1 MRCNKCG
8 RENRDDVRF
17 CIYCGN
23 KFEEEKEKK
32 DLLKRARS
40 KDQQALAEIYSQ
52 SCSAVYRVI
61 RVLVK
66 DEDTV
71 NDLVQDTYVKAFSR
85 LDQLQDEAKLVPW
98 LKMIANNTAKDWL
111 KKCKPVYFNELA
123 GESDDTDD
131 LSFEENIEDE
141 NIDLNPEMAMDR
153 QEVSRLVMEILDQ
166 LPEDQR
172 MVIGMFYYEEMSV
185 KDIAEVLGVSDNTV
199 KSRLNY
205 GRKKIK
211 ELVLDLEKKGTRL
224 YNVAPFAFFIYLLR
238 CMEKSPAEVPEMG
251 MLDRILGKES
261 GKGIPKS
268 GGKRENGTAKAGK
281 TSGNSATESGKRVEH
296 GSAEPGKAARRAP
309 SEAGRAAESSAA
321 KAGKTAGKAAST
333 AGKVGK
339 AAGTVAGTA
348 AKRAGMK
355 VAAWILAGTIGAG
368 GVAYG
373 VVKNADKIPFL
384 PKQEETASVNSE
396 EAAALQSE
404 EAVEGENVTD
414 VTEVPGI
421 TETPEATEMLEATAT
436 PEPTEEPELTATP
449 EPTPTEEPT
458 EEPEPTE
465 AAEAENAIVPIA
477 QGTYGDNIQ
486 WYIDQENTLIVVGTG
501 AIADVDNMDDTQEKP
516 SWWNYSDQI
525 HRIVIGEGITYI
537 GAGTFRTGDLI
548 EDITMA
554 DTVTEIGEGAF
565 SGLPNHVR
573 ADESGFTV
581 TLSQS
586 LEKIDDYAFAF
597 SDVSSITL
605 PDSVKE
611 IGIRAFR
618 RCYELETLTI
628 GENSQLETIGS
639 EAFAECPLSSVQ
651 LPENLHCIKSE
662 AFWYGNFP
670 SEMTFSDQLQ
680 ELGLRAFGTTSTGLN
695 TVYFT
700 GNAPVITD
708 DRIAKGDDAVFPDGT
723 ATVYYPQGNS
733 TWDGYD
739 FSQLAKY
746 AQFIAYDPAQKPEN
760 TAAVQASGDTI
771 MYYSTLLR
779 APSENSEMPG
789 TTAVEVDGNS
799 ITFHASFYK
808 NATIPFAYQD
818 AEFVPFG
825 EVTFEI
831 ADDMESCYWEA
842 DEAYWSTKEDG
853 IRSCKMLSGL
863 VCTLKVVNGI
873 ITEMSFNS

>member
-8 RENRDDVRF
+8 RENRNDVRF

-153 QEVSRLVMEILDQ
+153 REVSRLVMEILDQ

-224 YNVAPFAFFIYLLR
+224 YNVAPLAFFIYLLR

-261 GKGIPKS
+261 GKGAPKA
-268 GGKRENGTAKAGK
+268 GKKVENGTAKAGK
-281 TSGNSATESGKRVEH
+281 
-296 GSAEPGKAARRAP
+296 
-309 SEAGRAAESSAA
+309 AESSAA
-321 KAGKTAGKAAST
+321 KARKTAGKAAST
-333 AGKVGK
+333 TGKVGK

-355 VAAWILAGTIGAG
+355 VAAWILAGTIGTG

-414 VTEVPGI
+414 VTGVPEI
-421 TETPEATEMLEATAT
+421 AESLEATEMPEVTAP

-449 EPTPTEEPT
+449 EPTATLEPT
-458 EEPEPTE
+458 ATIEPTQEPESTE

-501 AIADVDNMDDTQEKP
+501 AIADVDNMDAAQEKP
-516 SWWNYSDQI
+516 SWRNYSDQI

-537 GAGTFRTGDLI
+537 GKCTFGIGELI

-554 DTVTEIGEGAF
+554 DTVTEIGAYAF
-565 SGLPNHVR
+565 GGVPNHHS
-573 ADESGFTV
+573 AYESKVTV

-586 LEKIDDYAFAF
+586 LEKIDYYAFAF

-611 IGIRAFR
+611 IGTGAFR

-639 EAFAECPLSSVQ
+639 QAFTECPLSSVQ

-662 AFWYGNFP
+662 AFGYGNFP

-708 DRIAKGDDAVFPDGT
+708 DRIAKCDDAVFPDGT

-746 AQFIAYDPAQKPEN
+746 AQFIAYDPAQKTEN

-831 ADDMESCYWEA
+831 ADDMKSCYWEA

>member
-1 MRCNKCG
+1 M
-8 RENRDDVRF
+8 
-17 CIYCGN
+17 
-23 KFEEEKEKK
+23 
-32 DLLKRARS
+32 
-40 KDQQALAEIYSQ
+40 
-52 SCSAVYRVI
+52 
-61 RVLVK
+61 
-66 DEDTV
+66 
-71 NDLVQDTYVKAFSR
+71 
-85 LDQLQDEAKLVPW
+85 
-98 LKMIANNTAKDWL
+98 
-111 KKCKPVYFNELA
+111 
-123 GESDDTDD
+123 
-131 LSFEENIEDE
+131 
-141 NIDLNPEMAMDR
+141 
-153 QEVSRLVMEILDQ
+153 
-166 LPEDQR
+166 
-172 MVIGMFYYEEMSV
+172 
-185 KDIAEVLGVSDNTV
+185 
-199 KSRLNY
+199 
-205 GRKKIK
+205 
-211 ELVLDLEKKGTRL
+211 
-224 YNVAPFAFFIYLLR
+224 
-238 CMEKSPAEVPEMG
+238 
-251 MLDRILGKES
+251 
-261 GKGIPKS
+261 
-268 GGKRENGTAKAGK
+268 
-281 TSGNSATESGKRVEH
+281 
-296 GSAEPGKAARRAP
+296 
-309 SEAGRAAESSAA
+309 
-321 KAGKTAGKAAST
+321 
-333 AGKVGK
+333 
-339 AAGTVAGTA
+339 
-348 AKRAGMK
+348 
-355 VAAWILAGTIGAG
+355 
-368 GVAYG
+368 
-373 VVKNADKIPFL
+373 VKNADKIPFL

-414 VTEVPGI
+414 VTGVPEI
-421 TETPEATEMLEATAT
+421 AESLEATEMPEVTAP

-449 EPTPTEEPT
+449 EPTATLEPT
-458 EEPEPTE
+458 ATIEPTQEPESTE

-501 AIADVDNMDDTQEKP
+501 AIADVDNMDAAQEKP
-516 SWWNYSDQI
+516 SWRNYSDQI

-537 GAGTFRTGDLI
+537 GKCTFGIGELI

-554 DTVTEIGEGAF
+554 DTVTEIGAYAF
-565 SGLPNHVR
+565 GGVPNHHS
-573 ADESGFTV
+573 AYESKVTV

-586 LEKIDDYAFAF
+586 LEKIDYYAFAF

-611 IGIRAFR
+611 IGTGAFR

-639 EAFAECPLSSVQ
+639 QAFTECPLSSVQ

-662 AFWYGNFP
+662 AFGYGNFP

-708 DRIAKGDDAVFPDGT
+708 DRIAKCDDAVFPDGT

-831 ADDMESCYWEA
+831 ADDMKSCYWEA

>member
-238 CMEKSPAEVPEMG
+238 CMEKSSAEVPEMG

-261 GKGIPKS
+261 GKGAPKS
-268 GGKRENGTAKAGK
+268 GKKVENGTAKAWK
-281 TSGNSATESGKRVEH
+281 
-296 GSAEPGKAARRAP
+296 AEN
-309 SEAGRAAESSAA
+309 SAA
-321 KAGKTAGKAAST
+321 KARMTAGKAAST

-355 VAAWILAGTIGAG
+355 VAAWILAGTIGTG

-414 VTEVPGI
+414 VTGVPEI
-421 TETPEATEMLEATAT
+421 AESLEATEMPEVTAP

-449 EPTPTEEPT
+449 EPTATLEPT
-458 EEPEPTE
+458 ATIEPTQEPESTE

-501 AIADVDNMDDTQEKP
+501 AIADVDNMDAAQEKP
-516 SWWNYSDQI
+516 SWRNYSDQI

-537 GAGTFRTGDLI
+537 GKCTFGIGELI

-554 DTVTEIGEGAF
+554 DTVTEIGAYAF
-565 SGLPNHVR
+565 GGVPNHHS
-573 ADESGFTV
+573 AYESKVTV

-611 IGIRAFR
+611 IGTGAFR

-708 DRIAKGDDAVFPDGT
+708 DRIAKCDDAVFPDGT

-746 AQFIAYDPAQKPEN
+746 AQFIAYDSAQKPEN

-831 ADDMESCYWEA
+831 ADDMKSCYWEA

-853 IRSCKMLSGL
+853 IRTCKMLSGL

>member
-32 DLLKRARS
+32 DLLKRARN

-224 YNVAPFAFFIYLLR
+224 YNVAPLAFFIYLLR

-261 GKGIPKS
+261 GKGAPKA
-268 GGKRENGTAKAGK
+268 GKKVENGTAKAWK
-281 TSGNSATESGKRVEH
+281 
-296 GSAEPGKAARRAP
+296 AEN
-309 SEAGRAAESSAA
+309 SAA
-321 KAGKTAGKAAST
+321 KARMTAGKAAST

-355 VAAWILAGTIGAG
+355 VAAWILAGTIGTG

-414 VTEVPGI
+414 VTGVPEI
-421 TETPEATEMLEATAT
+421 AESLEATEMPEVTAP

-449 EPTPTEEPT
+449 EPTATLEPT
-458 EEPEPTE
+458 ATIEPTQEPESTE

-501 AIADVDNMDDTQEKP
+501 AIADVDNMDAAQEKP
-516 SWWNYSDQI
+516 SWRNYSDQI

-537 GAGTFRTGDLI
+537 GKCTFGIGELI

-554 DTVTEIGEGAF
+554 DTVTEIGAYAF
-565 SGLPNHVR
+565 GGVPNHHS
-573 ADESGFTV
+573 AYESKVTV

-586 LEKIDDYAFAF
+586 LEKIDYYAFAF

-611 IGIRAFR
+611 IGTGAFR

-639 EAFAECPLSSVQ
+639 QAFTECPLSSVQ

-662 AFWYGNFP
+662 AFGYGNFP

-708 DRIAKGDDAVFPDGT
+708 DRIAKCDDAVFPDGT

-760 TAAVQASGDTI
+760 TAAVQESGDTI
-771 MYYSTLLR
+771 MYYSTLLH
-779 APSENSEMPG
+779 APSGNSELPE

-831 ADDMESCYWEA
+831 ADDMKSCYWEA

-853 IRSCKMLSGL
+853 IRTCKMLSGL
-863 VCTLKVVNGI
+863 VCTLKVVNGV

>member
-32 DLLKRARS
+32 DLLKRARN

-238 CMEKSPAEVPEMG
+238 CMEKSSAEVPEMG

-261 GKGIPKS
+261 GKGAPKS
-268 GGKRENGTAKAGK
+268 GKKVENGTAKAWK
-281 TSGNSATESGKRVEH
+281 
-296 GSAEPGKAARRAP
+296 AEN
-309 SEAGRAAESSAA
+309 SAA
-321 KAGKTAGKAAST
+321 KARMTAGKAAST

-355 VAAWILAGTIGAG
+355 VAAWILAGTIGTG

-414 VTEVPGI
+414 VTGVPEI
-421 TETPEATEMLEATAT
+421 AESLEATEMPEVTAP

-449 EPTPTEEPT
+449 EPTATLEPT
-458 EEPEPTE
+458 ATIEPTQEPESTE

-501 AIADVDNMDDTQEKP
+501 AIADVDNMDAAQEKP
-516 SWWNYSDQI
+516 SWRNYSDQI

-537 GAGTFRTGDLI
+537 GKCTFGIGELI

-554 DTVTEIGEGAF
+554 DTVTEIGAYAF
-565 SGLPNHVR
+565 GGVPNHHS
-573 ADESGFTV
+573 AYESKVTV

-586 LEKIDDYAFAF
+586 LEKIDYYAFAF

-611 IGIRAFR
+611 IGTGAFR

-639 EAFAECPLSSVQ
+639 QAFTECPLSSVQ

-662 AFWYGNFP
+662 AFGYGNFP

-708 DRIAKGDDAVFPDGT
+708 DRIAKCDDAVFPDGT

-760 TAAVQASGDTI
+760 TAAVQESGDTI

-831 ADDMESCYWEA
+831 ADDMKSCYWEA

-853 IRSCKMLSGL
+853 IRTCKMLSGL
-863 VCTLKVVNGI
+863 VCTLKVVNGV

>member
-153 QEVSRLVMEILDQ
+153 REVSRLVMKILDQ

-199 KSRLNY
+199 KSRLSY

-224 YNVAPFAFFIYLLR
+224 YNVAPLAFFIYLLR

-261 GKGIPKS
+261 GKGAPKS
-268 GGKRENGTAKAGK
+268 GKKVENGTAKAGK
-281 TSGNSATESGKRVEH
+281 
-296 GSAEPGKAARRAP
+296 
-309 SEAGRAAESSAA
+309 AESSAA
-321 KAGKTAGKAAST
+321 KARKTAGKAAST
-333 AGKVGK
+333 TGKVGK

-348 AKRAGMK
+348 AKWAGMK

-404 EAVEGENVTD
+404 EAVEGENVAD
-414 VTEVPGI
+414 VTEVPEI
-421 TETPEATEMLEATAT
+421 TEPPEVTEEPEATVTSEPTEEPEPTAT
-436 PEPTEEPELTATP
+436 PEPTEEPEATATP
-449 EPTPTEEPT
+449 EPTATVEPT

-465 AAEAENAIVPIA
+465 AAEAQAENAIVPIA

-501 AIADVDNMDDTQEKP
+501 AIADVDNLDDTQEKP

-537 GAGTFRTGDLI
+537 GKSTFGIGELI

-554 DTVTEIGEGAF
+554 DTVTEIGDYAF
-565 SGLPNHVR
+565 GSVPNHHSAYENKV
-573 ADESGFTV
+573 TV

-611 IGIRAFR
+611 IGTRAFR

-670 SEMTFSDQLQ
+670 SEVTFSDQLQ

-831 ADDMESCYWEA
+831 ADDMKSCYWEA
-842 DEAYWSTKEDG
+842 DGAYWSTKEDG

>member
-153 QEVSRLVMEILDQ
+153 REVSRLVMEILDQ

-224 YNVAPFAFFIYLLR
+224 YNVAPLVFFIYLLR

-261 GKGIPKS
+261 GKGAPKS
-268 GGKRENGTAKAGK
+268 GKKVENGTAKAWK
-281 TSGNSATESGKRVEH
+281 
-296 GSAEPGKAARRAP
+296 AEN
-309 SEAGRAAESSAA
+309 SAA
-321 KAGKTAGKAAST
+321 KARMTAGKAAST

-355 VAAWILAGTIGAG
+355 VAAWILAGTIGTG

-414 VTEVPGI
+414 VTGVPEI
-421 TETPEATEMLEATAT
+421 AESLEATEMPEVTAP

-449 EPTPTEEPT
+449 EPTATLEPT
-458 EEPEPTE
+458 ATIEPTQEPESTE

-501 AIADVDNMDDTQEKP
+501 AIADVDNMDAAQEKP
-516 SWWNYSDQI
+516 SWRNYSDQI

-537 GAGTFRTGDLI
+537 GKCTFGIGELI

-554 DTVTEIGEGAF
+554 DTVTEIGAYAF
-565 SGLPNHVR
+565 GGVPNHHS
-573 ADESGFTV
+573 AYESKVTV

-586 LEKIDDYAFAF
+586 LEKIDYYAFAF

-611 IGIRAFR
+611 IGTGAFR

-639 EAFAECPLSSVQ
+639 QAFTECPLSSVQ

-662 AFWYGNFP
+662 AFGYGNFP

-708 DRIAKGDDAVFPDGT
+708 DRIAKCDDAVFPDGT

-760 TAAVQASGDTI
+760 TAAVQESGDTI
-771 MYYSTLLR
+771 MYYSTILH
-779 APSENSEMPG
+779 APSGNSELPE

-831 ADDMESCYWEA
+831 ADDMKSCYWEA
-842 DEAYWSTKEDG
+842 DGAYWSTKEDG
-853 IRSCKMLSGL
+853 IRCCKMLCGL
-863 VCTLKVVNGI
+863 VCTLKVVNGE

>member
-153 QEVSRLVMEILDQ
+153 LEVSRLVMEILDQ

-238 CMEKSPAEVPEMG
+238 CMEKSSAEVPEMG

-261 GKGIPKS
+261 GKGAPKS
-268 GGKRENGTAKAGK
+268 GKKVENGTAKAWK
-281 TSGNSATESGKRVEH
+281 
-296 GSAEPGKAARRAP
+296 AEN
-309 SEAGRAAESSAA
+309 SAA
-321 KAGKTAGKAAST
+321 KARKTAGKAAST
-333 AGKVGK
+333 AGKAGK

-355 VAAWILAGTIGAG
+355 VAAWILAGTNGAG

-414 VTEVPGI
+414 VTGVPEI
-421 TETPEATEMLEATAT
+421 AESPEATEMPEVTA
-436 PEPTEEPELTATP
+436 PSEPTEEPELTATP
-449 EPTPTEEPT
+449 EPTATPVPTATPAPT
-458 EEPEPTE
+458 ATAVPTATPEPTKVLLPTATPSPTPGAE
-465 AAEAENAIVPIA
+465 PAPADNQPQAATEPSVNAGATALRSDFYKDGQIT
-477 QGTYGDNIQ
+477 GTDPDYIIPDSLNRYLTADDLSNLSAKGLCFARNEMLARMGRGFNNHELQDYFNSMSWYQCTMNPSDFDNSVQIP
-486 WYIDQENTLIVVGTG
+486 DVVS
-501 AIADVDNMDDTQEKP
+501 ANAALMK
-516 SWWNYSDQI
+516 
-525 HRIVIGEGITYI
+525 
-537 GAGTFRTGDLI
+537 
-548 EDITMA
+548 
-554 DTVTEIGEGAF
+554 
-565 SGLPNHVR
+565 
-573 ADESGFTV
+573 
-581 TLSQS
+581 S
-586 LEKIDDYAFAF
+586 LEE
-597 SDVSSITL
+597 
-605 PDSVKE
+605 PM
-611 IGIRAFR
+611 G
-618 RCYELETLTI
+618 
-628 GENSQLETIGS
+628 
-639 EAFAECPLSSVQ
+639 
-651 LPENLHCIKSE
+651 
-662 AFWYGNFP
+662 
-670 SEMTFSDQLQ
+670 
-680 ELGLRAFGTTSTGLN
+680 
-695 TVYFT
+695 
-700 GNAPVITD
+700 
-708 DRIAKGDDAVFPDGT
+708 
-723 ATVYYPQGNS
+723 
-733 TWDGYD
+733 
-739 FSQLAKY
+739 
-746 AQFIAYDPAQKPEN
+746 
-760 TAAVQASGDTI
+760 
-771 MYYSTLLR
+771 MY
-779 APSENSEMPG
+779 
-789 TTAVEVDGNS
+789 
-799 ITFHASFYK
+799 
-808 NATIPFAYQD
+808 IP
-818 AEFVPFG
+818 
-825 EVTFEI
+825 
-831 ADDMESCYWEA
+831 W
-842 DEAYWSTKEDG
+842 K
-853 IRSCKMLSGL
+853 
-863 VCTLKVVNGI
+863 
-873 ITEMSFNS
+873 

>member
-153 QEVSRLVMEILDQ
+153 REVSRLVMEILDQ

-172 MVIGMFYYEEMSV
+172 IVIGMFYYEEMSV

-261 GKGIPKS
+261 GKGAPKS
-268 GGKRENGTAKAGK
+268 GKKVENGTAKAWK
-281 TSGNSATESGKRVEH
+281 
-296 GSAEPGKAARRAP
+296 AEN
-309 SEAGRAAESSAA
+309 SAA
-321 KAGKTAGKAAST
+321 KARMTAGKAAST

-355 VAAWILAGTIGAG
+355 VAAWILAGTIGTG

-414 VTEVPGI
+414 VTGVPEI
-421 TETPEATEMLEATAT
+421 AESLEATEMPEVTAP

-449 EPTPTEEPT
+449 EPTATLEPT
-458 EEPEPTE
+458 ATIEPTQEPESTE

-501 AIADVDNMDDTQEKP
+501 AIADVDNMDAAQEKP
-516 SWWNYSDQI
+516 SWRNYSDQI

-537 GAGTFRTGDLI
+537 GKCTFGIGELI

-554 DTVTEIGEGAF
+554 DTVTEIGAYAF
-565 SGLPNHVR
+565 GGVPNHHS
-573 ADESGFTV
+573 AYESKVTV

-586 LEKIDDYAFAF
+586 LEKIDYYAFAF

-611 IGIRAFR
+611 IGTGAFR

-639 EAFAECPLSSVQ
+639 QAFTECPLSSVQ

-662 AFWYGNFP
+662 AFGYGNFP

-760 TAAVQASGDTI
+760 TAAVQASGDTT

-799 ITFHASFYK
+799 ITFYASFYK

-831 ADDMESCYWEA
+831 ADDMKSCYWEA

-853 IRSCKMLSGL
+853 IRTCKMLSGL

>member
-32 DLLKRARS
+32 DLLKRARN

-238 CMEKSPAEVPEMG
+238 CMEKSSAEVPEMG

-261 GKGIPKS
+261 GKGAPKS
-268 GGKRENGTAKAGK
+268 GKKVENGTAKAWK
-281 TSGNSATESGKRVEH
+281 
-296 GSAEPGKAARRAP
+296 AEN
-309 SEAGRAAESSAA
+309 SAA
-321 KAGKTAGKAAST
+321 KARMTAGKAAST

-355 VAAWILAGTIGAG
+355 VAAWILAGTIGTG

-414 VTEVPGI
+414 VTGVPEI
-421 TETPEATEMLEATAT
+421 AESLEATEMPEVTAP

-449 EPTPTEEPT
+449 EPTATLEPT
-458 EEPEPTE
+458 ATIEPTQEPESTE

-501 AIADVDNMDDTQEKP
+501 AIADVDNMDAAQEKP
-516 SWWNYSDQI
+516 SWRNYSDQI

-537 GAGTFRTGDLI
+537 GKCTFGIGELI

-554 DTVTEIGEGAF
+554 DTVTEIGAYAF
-565 SGLPNHVR
+565 GGVPNHHS
-573 ADESGFTV
+573 AYESKVTV

-586 LEKIDDYAFAF
+586 LEKIDYYAFAF

-611 IGIRAFR
+611 IGTGAFR

-639 EAFAECPLSSVQ
+639 QAFTECPLSSVQ

-662 AFWYGNFP
+662 AFGYGNFP

-708 DRIAKGDDAVFPDGT
+708 DRIAKCDDAVFPDGT

-746 AQFIAYDPAQKPEN
+746 AQFIAYDPAQKTEN

-831 ADDMESCYWEA
+831 ADDMKSCYWEA